1 MLVLPLAVTVVLR
14 ALMFSAAIVA
24 RLVIETIPTAHKARS
39 GWRKETRSPSLP
51 GVKKTYLL
59 NSRFGTLLEMHAVET
74 IQLSPE

>member
-24 RLVIETIPTAHKARS
+24 RLVIETIPTAQKART
-39 GWRKETRSPSLP
+39 GWRKEMRSPSLS

-59 NSRFGTLLEMHAVET
+59 NRRFGTLLEKHAVET
-74 IQLSPE
+74 IHLSPK